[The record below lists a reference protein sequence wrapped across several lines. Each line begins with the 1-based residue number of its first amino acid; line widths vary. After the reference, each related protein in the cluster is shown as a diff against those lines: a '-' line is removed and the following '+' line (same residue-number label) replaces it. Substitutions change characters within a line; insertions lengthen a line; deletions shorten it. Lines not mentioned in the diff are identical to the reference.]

1 MDRGAWGA
9 TVHGVSRIGHDE
21 ATKPPPPPAPGDFAA
36 LLHAGL
42 SVRRALLLNV
52 ASALTAFIG
61 LHLAQ
66 RPQGISMLLQM
77 AETFYFMAN
86 HFVCVYVFVC
96 AFTRAPN
103 LLSPIIWGSGLLP
116 CLGYCKQCCYEHW
129 GACILLNHVFLQIYA
144 QE

>member
-1 MDRGAWGA
+1 M
-9 TVHGVSRIGHDE
+9 TSYSIC
-21 ATKPPPPPAPGDFAA
+21 
-36 LLHAGL
+36 L
-42 SVRRALLLNV
+42 SL
-52 ASALTAFIG
+52 S
-61 LHLAQ
+61 HLAQ

-129 GACILLNHVFLQIYA
+129 GACIFLNYCFHFFQIYA
-144 QE
+144 QEWNCWIIW